1 MTVEHPTRRPIGDSG
16 PDDAERVDAESV
28 DAERADAVA
37 GSSPAGAERRARAG
51 HLRVATLNVW
61 NTFGP
66 WPERRREIVSQLL
79 ALAPDV
85 VCLQEVVH
93 RAGYRQDADL
103 VAACLAGGLR
113 LHASYAGRP
122 FEDGLLGNALLTRAV
137 PSAVQVCE
145 LPVRE
150 AGEAVRVALAVR
162 TPDAVIVTVHLSPHA
177 RQQELRVAQCTRLR
191 EFLLDLRVRLDGVP
205 VILAG
210 DFNCAP
216 DGPELATL
224 RAAGPLVDCWE
235 AAGTG
240 PGHTWLAANPFT
252 PPELRGDD
260 RYDYL
265 LHWPA
270 GRSPTRPRSARLFG
284 ERPLTGTTLSDHL
297 GVVVDIG

>member
-1 MTVEHPTRRPIGDSG
+1 M
-16 PDDAERVDAESV
+16 
-28 DAERADAVA
+28 
-37 GSSPAGAERRARAG
+37 
-51 HLRVATLNVW
+51 W

-66 WPERRREIVSQLL
+66 WPERRREIVSQLV
-79 ALAPDV
+79 AIAPDV
-85 VCLQEVVH
+85 ICLQEVVH

-103 VAACLAGGLR
+103 VAACRAAGLP
-113 LHASYAGRP
+113 LHGSYAGRP
-122 FEDGLLGNALLTRAV
+122 FENGLLGNALLTRAV
-137 PSAVQVCE
+137 PSSVEMCE

-162 TPDAVIVTVHLSPHA
+162 TPQAVVVTVHLSPHA
-177 RQQELRVAQCTRLR
+177 RQQDLRVTQCIRLR
-191 EFLLDLRVRLDGVP
+191 DFLLDLRTRHDGVP

-224 RAAGPLVDCWE
+224 RSAGPLVDCWD

-252 PPELRGDD
+252 PAELRDDD

-265 LHWPA
+265 LHWA
-270 GRSPTRPRSARLFG
+270 ADGLPTRPRAARLFG
-284 ERPLTGTTLSDHL
+284 GRPLTGTTLSDHL